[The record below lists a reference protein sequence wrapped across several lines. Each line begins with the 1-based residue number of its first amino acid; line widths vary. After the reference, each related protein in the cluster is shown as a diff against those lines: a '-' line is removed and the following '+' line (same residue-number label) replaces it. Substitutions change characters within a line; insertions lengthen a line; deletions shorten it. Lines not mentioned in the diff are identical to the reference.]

1 MVGQVARKEFL
12 LNLMT
17 LRFAVA
23 VAICV
28 TMMTASAG
36 ILVGDYT
43 RAVESHG
50 ETVERHR
57 QELGNITVFSEV
69 KSWADRPPSPLSVLC
84 LGKDGI
90 SGSSIRVRHMEVP
103 TGGVGRG
110 THGNPLLRIFADVD
124 PVQVVEVLVSLLVL
138 LFAYDAVSAERER
151 GTLTLMFSNA
161 VKRPEFLLGK
171 YLGGVATVGIPIVLG
186 VLLATVVALGSP
198 WIRLN
203 LDTSLRIASLT
214 IVSILYASA
223 FYLLGLVVS
232 SRVQRSSTSLILL
245 FFVWIFL
252 VIIVPDTSAYVARR
266 LRPVTSSQVF
276 LAREEAL
283 QDAFWREM
291 RKRGEERPFGQ
302 IVQDYK
308 KGHPEVDL
316 KNLSPW
322 ELMVGR
328 HVWSGAI
335 PYAFTCMFAPREMM
349 EWFRDGTLWGVR
361 RRLEYA
367 QQQWDVHRQYLGE
380 RKRQAVVARWI
391 AAISPARTYRDLTEI
406 FAGTD
411 VGTQVQF
418 SEQARRYRQD
428 LLRYIENGGGF
439 TSIAYFTRME
449 PTDLRPIDELMPVL
463 AAGGKEAI
471 RELARPWTEDLDP
484 LPGIPEFRY
493 RPETWAES
501 LERAA
506 PAAGWL
512 IALNGILLV
521 LAYASFHRQD
531 LHQTGS

>member
-1 MVGQVARKEFL
+1 MVRHVARKEFL

-36 ILVGDYT
+36 ILVDDYT
-43 RAVESHG
+43 REVERHG

-57 QELGNITVFSEV
+57 QQLDDIVVFSQVEA
-69 KSWADRPPSPLSVLC
+69 WADRPPSPLSVLS
-84 LGKDGI
+84 LGKDGV
-90 SGSSIRVRHMEVP
+90 SGSSIKVEHMEVP

-151 GTLTLMFSNA
+151 GTLTLTFSNA

-171 YLGGVATVGIPIVLG
+171 YLGGMATVGVPIALG
-186 VLLATVVALGSP
+186 MLLSTVVALGSP
-198 WIRLN
+198 WIQLTV
-203 LDTSLRIASLT
+203 DTSLRIASLA
-214 IVSILYASA
+214 IVSILYASV

-252 VIIVPDTSAYVARR
+252 VVIVPDTSAYLARR
-266 LRPVTSSQVF
+266 LRPVASAQVF
-276 LAREEAL
+276 LARKEAL
-283 QDAFWREM
+283 QDAFWRQM

-302 IVQDYK
+302 IFRDYRER
-308 KGHPEVDL
+308 HPEVDTA
-316 KNLSPW
+316 NLSQW

-328 HVWSGAI
+328 SCWSGSI
-335 PYAFTCMFAPREMM
+335 PYAFTCLFAPREMI
-349 EWFRDGTLWGVR
+349 EWYRDGTLWGVR

-367 QQQWDVHRQYLGE
+367 EQQWDVYRQYLGE
-380 RKRQAVVARWI
+380 RKRQAVVAGWI
-391 AAISPARTYRDLTEI
+391 AGISP
-406 FAGTD
+406 
-411 VGTQVQF
+411 
-418 SEQARRYRQD
+418 ARRYRQD

-439 TSIAYFTRME
+439 TSIAYFTRMK
-449 PTDLRPIDELMPVL
+449 PTDLRPMDELVPVL
-463 AAGGKEAI
+463 ASGGKEAI
-471 RELARPWTEDLDP
+471 RGLARPWTEDLDP
-484 LPGIPEFRY
+484 LPGIPGFRY
-493 RPETWAES
+493 RPETWAEC

-506 PAAGWL
+506 PAVGWL
-512 IALNGILLV
+512 IVLNGILLA
-521 LAYASFHRQD
+521 LAYGAFHRQD
-531 LHQTGS
+531 LYQTGA